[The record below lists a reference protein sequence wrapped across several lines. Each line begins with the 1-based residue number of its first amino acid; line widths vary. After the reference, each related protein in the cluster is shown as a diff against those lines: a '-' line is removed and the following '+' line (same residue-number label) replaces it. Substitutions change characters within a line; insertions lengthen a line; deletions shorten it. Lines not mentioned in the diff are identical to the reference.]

1 MIKYIALIILIYAGV
16 ANAQTFQVVTKVAYE
31 NERITAYNSLNKV
44 IYQVDCKDFAYQFN
58 SDGSIKIW
66 DDIHAYTLYANTLT
80 VPTFASVVDSL
91 KLWQKRCSIPAL
103 NMPSNMDST
112 HMDTSMVV
120 PFILEN
126 IYYNQN
132 KDTSNLYKLNEIYDI
147 IGVINSRGLDSS
159 QVDTSLILPTLI
171 SNFSI
176 DNNDTLSAILQEIK
190 AIDVADTSN
199 LWMINEV
206 YNQLGLINAR
216 AYDTSQVDTSMIEPF
231 IIESFSIRNN
241 DTLSA
246 ILQKINSISIQ
257 DTSNYWL
264 LDSIYNELK
273 SVDTFCITGALNV
286 EDSLLH
292 TTVVDC
298 NGSNAVN
305 VKICNT
311 VADTSN
317 YWVQQSIS
325 YNTDTAKQILQK
337 LYFET
342 CGISIP
348 SNYIGFDFDLPSEF
362 GTTDATDTYLHIFCT
377 NVNCHYYPPAT
388 SSPTTPI
395 LIDGNESS
403 INSFIQSKLIADGF
417 TGNELFL
424 VVNGD
429 KTITIWQSP
438 SYTPNGSE
446 FWFGT
451 STPDNS
457 TNKLYP
463 TTPTTHTVVS
473 GGNNALLV
481 KVCEPLNVVTDLYPI
496 TKQILDTLTEQNNIL
511 RTLNLG
517 GGTVTNVTPSYTSN
531 RTLLTANTTPA
542 PYSVTI
548 PAGTRE
554 ITVQNV
560 TGSDI
565 QITTSQGTQILG
577 TRNNITLSNPLN
589 TTISQ
594 TVFSGNIT
602 ISFFSSVLGNISG
615 VAPRVIIDFKVY

>member
-132 KDTSNLYKLNEIYDI
+132 KDTSNIYKLNEIYDI

-171 SNFSI
+171 SNFSVN
-176 DNNDTLSAILQEIK
+176 NNDTLSAILQTIK
-190 AIDVADTSN
+190 TIDVADTSN

-298 NGSNAVN
+298 NGSNA
-305 VKICNT
+305 
-311 VADTSN
+311 
-317 YWVQQSIS
+317 
-325 YNTDTAKQILQK
+325 
-337 LYFET
+337 
-342 CGISIP
+342 
-348 SNYIGFDFDLPSEF
+348 
-362 GTTDATDTYLHIFCT
+362 
-377 NVNCHYYPPAT
+377 
-388 SSPTTPI
+388 
-395 LIDGNESS
+395 
-403 INSFIQSKLIADGF
+403 
-417 TGNELFL
+417 
-424 VVNGD
+424 
-429 KTITIWQSP
+429 
-438 SYTPNGSE
+438 
-446 FWFGT
+446 
-451 STPDNS
+451 
-457 TNKLYP
+457 
-463 TTPTTHTVVS
+463 
-473 GGNNALLV
+473 LLV

-511 RTLNLG
+511 RNLNLG
-517 GGTVTNVTPSYTSN
+517 GSTVTNITPSYTSN

-542 PYSVTI
+542 PYSVGI
-548 PAGTRE
+548 PSGTRE
-554 ITVQNV
+554 ITVQNI
-560 TGSDI
+560 TGADI
-565 QITTSQGTQILG
+565 QITTTQGTQILA

-615 VAPRVIIDFKVY
+615 VAPRVIIDFKGY